1 MRNTTVSRTFFS
13 TFCCLF
19 KEKSTSGVR
28 IYDLFWWSLFLQCTV
43 VNFFWDF
50 LHMCEPPSQSLPVH
64 LCWSLIGTDSCILRD
79 RNTISVKNSSFCLS
93 ANAVGNLTKLLNM
106 SMDANKTYVSP
117 SEEYFKWVS
126 VCDSAASIKARG
138 LEKYLPLKGFAATK
152 PFKGRYFYIKR
163 NKKIL
168 KQ

>member
-138 LEKYLPLKGFAATK
+138 LEKYLPLKGFAEIQNLSK
-152 PFKGRYFYIKR
+152 EGIFI
-163 NKKIL
+163 
-168 KQ
+168 